1 MKAPIDMTDATKPP
15 TIAPPEASETS
26 SLAPF
31 RSAVFAVLWVAT
43 VVSNIGTW
51 MQNAASGWLM
61 TGLNPDPFVV
71 SLVQVAGS
79 LPMFLFALPA
89 GALADVVD
97 RRRLLIIM
105 QILTVALVA
114 IFAALVAFGRA
125 DPVLLLAFSFCA
137 ATLAAL
143 IMPAWQSIVPQL
155 IPSSQLAAAVALN
168 SIGLNVS
175 RAVGPALA
183 GLFIAVWG
191 IAAPFWFNALSTL
204 GVIAALVWW
213 KPPRPEAGRVLP
225 PEQFGRAMR
234 AGLRHAR
241 HNPQLQAT
249 LIRAF
254 GFFVFASAYWALLPL
269 VARDQVA
276 GGPELYGILLGAI
289 GASAVA
295 GAFALPRLKRSL
307 GADGVVIV
315 GTVGTVLSL
324 VLFALARQPAVA
336 LIACLI
342 AGAAWIAVIATLNV
356 AAQVSLPGWVRGRGL
371 SIFGTTMFGALTL
384 GSAVW
389 GKLAGLIGLPAAHV
403 AAGVGALLAIPLLKR
418 WRLPTGAGLDL
429 TPSMHWPEVIPASKV
444 ELDRGPVLV
453 TVEYHIQPGDG
464 PEFLRAVGNLAKERG
479 RDGAYDWG
487 IFEDVAAPGRFVET
501 FMLDSWIEHLRQH
514 ERVTAAD
521 RDVQSIVNRFQRD
534 GAPKVTHLV
543 SPVSPTSPRRP

>member
-1 MKAPIDMTDATKPP
+1 MTDAAKPP
-15 TIAPPEASETS
+15 TIAAPETSETS

-31 RSAVFAVLWVAT
+31 RSSVFAVLWLAT

-61 TGLNPDPFVV
+61 TGLDPDPFVV

-97 RRRLLIIM
+97 RRRLLIVM
-105 QILTVALVA
+105 QILTVVLVA
-114 IFAALVAFGRA
+114 IFAAVVALGRA
-125 DPVLLLAFSFCA
+125 DPVLLLSFSFCA

-191 IAAPFWFNALSTL
+191 IAAPFWFNALSTI
-204 GVIAALVWW
+204 GVIAALAWW

-241 HNPQLQAT
+241 HNPHLQAT

-269 VARDQVA
+269 LARDQIA

-307 GADGVVIV
+307 GADGVVV
-315 GTVGTVLSL
+315 AGTLGTVLAL
-324 VLFALARQPAVA
+324 VLFALARQPATA
-336 LIACLI
+336 LIACII

-389 GKLAGLIGLPAAHV
+389 GKVAGSIGLPATHLI
-403 AAGVGALLAIPLLKR
+403 AGVGALLAIPLLRR
-418 WRLPTGAGLDL
+418 WKLQAGAGLDL
-429 TPSMHWPEVIPASKV
+429 TPSMHWPVVIPAPDV

-453 TVEYHIQPGDG
+453 TVDYRIRPEDG
-464 PEFLRAVGNLAKERG
+464 VEFLRAVNKLARERG

-487 IFEDVAAPGRFVET
+487 IFEDVESAGHFVET

-521 RDVQSIVNRFQRD
+521 RDVQRIVNRFQRE
-534 GAPKVTHLV
+534 GAPKVSHLV
-543 SPVSPTSPRRP
+543 SAASPIPLRRP

>member
-1 MKAPIDMTDATKPP
+1 MTDSVTPP
-15 TIAPPEASETS
+15 TITAPDASATS

-31 RSAVFAVLWVAT
+31 RSSVFAVLWLAT

-61 TGLNPDPFVV
+61 TGLDPDPFVV

-105 QILTVALVA
+105 QILTAALVA
-114 IFAALVAFGRA
+114 IFAAVVGLGRA

-155 IPSSQLAAAVALN
+155 IPGSQLPAAVALN

-175 RAVGPALA
+175 RAIGPALA
-183 GLFIAVWG
+183 GLIIAMWG

-213 KPPRPEAGRVLP
+213 KPRRIETGRALP
-225 PEQFGRAMR
+225 PEQVGRAMR

-254 GFFVFASAYWALLPL
+254 GFFVFASVYWALLPL
-269 VARDQVA
+269 LARDQVA

-289 GASAVA
+289 GVSAVA
-295 GAFALPRLKRSL
+295 GAFALPRLKRLL
-307 GADGVVIV
+307 GADGVVV
-315 GTVGTVLSL
+315 AGTVGTVLAL
-324 VLFALARQPAVA
+324 VLFALARQPATA
-336 LIACLI
+336 LVACLI

-389 GKLAGLIGLPAAHV
+389 GKVAGLIGLPATHL
-403 AAGVGALLAIPLLKR
+403 AAGVGALIAIPLLRR
-418 WRLPTGAGLDL
+418 WKLPTGTGLDL
-429 TPSMHWPEVIPASKV
+429 TPSMHWPEVIPASEV

-453 TVEYHIQPGDG
+453 TVEYHIEPNDAA
-464 PEFLRAVGNLAKERG
+464 EFLRAVSKLANERG

-487 IFEDVAAPGRFVET
+487 IFENVASPGHFVET

-514 ERVTAAD
+514 DRVTAAD
-521 RDVQSIVNRFQRD
+521 RDVQSIVNRFQRE

-543 SPVSPTSPRRP
+543 SAVSPSSPYRP